1 MILIWIVLKVGADF
15 WLAHWSNSSVED
27 SEHGNSY
34 YYSIYAIMGLVSATS
49 LFFQSL
55 MIFFRGITMSRKLH
69 VQMFKRIIRA
79 PINLFFDRVPLGRL
93 INRFAS
99 DLDMVDS
106 TMPNNMSA
114 LSHAPLNLAS
124 RFIVC
129 AIIGTIWVFPL
140 AFVFMGF
147 GVRIQRRQLTVYREA
162 FRLSKFEN

>member
-15 WLAHWSNSSVED
+15 WLANWTNVSIEE

-34 YYSIYAIMGLVSATS
+34 YYSIYAMLGLISASS

-55 MIFFRGITMSRKLH
+55 QIFFRGITVSKKLH

-106 TMPNNMSA
+106 TMPNNLSA
-114 LSHAPLNLAS
+114 LSHAPLNLLS

-129 AIIGTIWVFPL
+129 SIIGTVWVFPL
-140 AFVFMGF
+140 ALIFFGL

-162 FRLSKFEN
+162 FRLSKT